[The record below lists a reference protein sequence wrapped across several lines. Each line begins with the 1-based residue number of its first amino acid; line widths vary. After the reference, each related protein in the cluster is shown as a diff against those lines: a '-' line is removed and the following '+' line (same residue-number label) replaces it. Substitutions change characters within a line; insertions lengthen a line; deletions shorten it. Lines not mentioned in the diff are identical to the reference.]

1 MNKVDHIGIAVKSLE
16 ETLPFYTNVLGLT
29 CLAIEI
35 VPTENVRVA
44 FLDANNVKIEL
55 LEATSPNSPIAK
67 YVDKRGEGI
76 HHIAF
81 NVTSIESRIHELKEK
96 GIRMLNEVPKQGA
109 GDAMVAF
116 MHPKSGHGVLYELCE
131 KPLEEENSD

>member
-55 LEATSPNSPIAK
+55 MEATSPNSPIAK